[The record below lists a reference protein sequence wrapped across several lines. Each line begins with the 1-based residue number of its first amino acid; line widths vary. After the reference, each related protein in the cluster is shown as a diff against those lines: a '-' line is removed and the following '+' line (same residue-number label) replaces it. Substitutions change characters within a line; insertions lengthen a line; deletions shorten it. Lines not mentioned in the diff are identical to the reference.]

1 MSLISFKPA
10 FKDNDIANHKYE
22 YACEC
27 IFFYQIYFENH
38 IYVNN
43 NFILIAYKDWKNV
56 HILNFKT
63 SNPLFISAYN
73 VKVYVSTEIIGNT
86 SNQEFLNINTCIDLQ
101 IHVSGSK
108 VGKKT
113 CKLNAYNVNW

>member
-1 MSLISFKPA
+1 MSSFSFKPA

-56 HILNFKT
+56 HILIFKT
-63 SNPLFISAYN
+63 SNPLVISAYN
-73 VKVYVSTEIIGNT
+73 AKVYVSTEIIGNT
-86 SNQEFLNINTCIDLQ
+86 SNQEFLNINIDLQ
-101 IHVSGSK
+101 ISGSK
-108 VGKKT
+108 VGKKI
-113 CKLNAYNVNW
+113 YVN